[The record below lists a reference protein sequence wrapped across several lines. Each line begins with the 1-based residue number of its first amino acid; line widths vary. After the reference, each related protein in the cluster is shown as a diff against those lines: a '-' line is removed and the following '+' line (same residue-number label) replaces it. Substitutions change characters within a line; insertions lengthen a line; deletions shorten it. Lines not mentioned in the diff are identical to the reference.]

1 MTPEEFE
8 FRWRTIY
15 YDRSVRQGLTVQ
27 PPPELRGALPRQVY
41 GRSGRGRT
49 AGFHFSSPYRVR
61 TWKDGHEA
69 TFLVSRGIKDPI
81 DPKLESERVGVEG
94 HGTEIAGVE
103 ATSARM
109 TAAEARSVLSTRF
122 LTNPAFIVSV
132 DGVQVT
138 FSDVPSDSLAEIDVD
153 VPDHGTA
160 HITVIDTQRTDRTA
174 RQHGIAWWVNGRLVG
189 QCGWRGSDQEAIID
203 GRTEEAKRFTFIVAA
218 DFLASSIEAD
228 WSDFRRNDP
237 VWLATQ
243 PIVQAAIKEKFGE
256 FTKDRRRETT
266 ETVTR
271 AHRDAVATM
280 PLVSGMRWR
289 HFLDQVVEQCPG
301 LGEKQISQL
310 MGILAS
316 LEISESQYSLLDK
329 LHMLKPSEFDQWNA
343 VLETWTVQSAKIALD
358 VIRDRLRLIEEIR
371 ARAADPN
378 SDEVQQLQ
386 PLFKNGLWVFG
397 PQFEA
402 IEFTSNQGMTTVV
415 RKLFSGKV
423 KASRNRPDFVITPDS
438 TVGFYARPSFDAEF
452 NERGTEELV
461 IVELKRPGVQIK
473 DIEKA
478 QVWKYV
484 RELKDVGYVL
494 DTTRVTGFVLGDSI
508 HPSETGDR
516 TEGPNVVIRPLLYTT
531 FIGQAEK
538 RMLTLHE
545 KLRNS
550 PMMQAAIAEFSQ
562 VPELPT
568 QSKMDFPPQTKR
580 MRNPRGIA
588 SPAFAN
594 SSPTRPDP

>member
-1 MTPEEFE
+1 
-8 FRWRTIY
+8 
-15 YDRSVRQGLTVQ
+15 
-27 PPPELRGALPRQVY
+27 
-41 GRSGRGRT
+41 
-49 AGFHFSSPYRVR
+49 
-61 TWKDGHEA
+61 
-69 TFLVSRGIKDPI
+69 
-81 DPKLESERVGVEG
+81 
-94 HGTEIAGVE
+94 
-103 ATSARM
+103 M

-122 LTNPAFIVSV
+122 LTNPAFSVSV

-138 FSDVPSDSLAEIDVD
+138 FSDVPSNSLAEMDVEI
-153 VPDHGTA
+153 PDHGTA
-160 HITVIDTQRTDRTA
+160 HITVIDSQRTDRTA
-174 RQHGIAWWVNGRLVG
+174 KQHGIAWWVNGRLVG
-189 QCGWRGSDQEAIID
+189 QCGWRGSDQEKIID
-203 GRTEEAKRFTFIVAA
+203 GRTEEAKRFTFIVSA
-218 DFLASSIEAD
+218 DFLAFSIEAD
-228 WSDFRRNDP
+228 WSDFRPDDAA
-237 VWLATQ
+237 WIATQ
-243 PIVQAAIKEKFGE
+243 PIVQAAIKEKFGQ
-256 FTKDRRRETT
+256 FTRDRRRETA

-271 AHRDAVATM
+271 THQTIVATM
-280 PLVSGMRWR
+280 PLVSGLRWK

-329 LHMLKPSEFDQWNA
+329 LHSLNPDEFDQWNS

-415 RKLFSGKV
+415 KKLFHGKV
-423 KASRNRPDFVITPDS
+423 RASRNRPDFVITPDS

-452 NERGTEELV
+452 NERGIEALV
-461 IVELKRPGVQIK
+461 IVELKRPGVQIR
-473 DIEKA
+473 DTEKA

-484 RELKDVGYVL
+484 RELKDAGYVL
-494 DTTRVTGFVLGDSI
+494 DTTTVTGFVLGDLI
-508 HPSETGDR
+508 HPAETGDR
-516 TEGPNVVIRPLLYTT
+516 TEGTTVVIRPLLYSS

-538 RMLTLHE
+538 RMLTLHD
-545 KLRNS
+545 KLRNT

-562 VPELPT
+562 VPEIPKQSEIDFSTKATRTRRPPKHTPLPSFEVNVT
-568 QSKMDFPPQTKR
+568 PP
-580 MRNPRGIA
+580 PSG
-588 SPAFAN
+588 P
-594 SSPTRPDP
+594 